1 MSIYFLENAPT
12 KTEKPAIFLK
22 IRENDDL
29 ESKTQKL
36 EIVIWFFLILTDE
49 VKKLNIFFC
58 YNV

>member
-36 EIVIWFFLILTDE
+36 EIVICFFF
-49 VKKLNIFFC
+49 NF
-58 YNV
+58 NR

>member
-36 EIVIWFFLILTDE
+36 EIVICFFFNFNRWSKNTEYFLL
-49 VKKLNIFFC
+49 L
-58 YNV
+58 